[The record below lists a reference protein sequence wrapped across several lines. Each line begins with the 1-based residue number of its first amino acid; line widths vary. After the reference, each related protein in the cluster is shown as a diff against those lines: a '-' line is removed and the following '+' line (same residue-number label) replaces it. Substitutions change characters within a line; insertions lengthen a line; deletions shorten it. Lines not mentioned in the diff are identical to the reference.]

1 MSKNCGHTI
10 PCGCNDTPLTTGSP
24 CGQGVDCTGNPCAE
38 NFDSKCIYYRGD
50 IILCGEDEV
59 VQTDVTLAE
68 ALNSLVTYFCNQGG
82 GGSGVISESLICGDT
97 TIAVAG
103 TSVSEALTS
112 VVGFFCSIVTELVNS
127 YNYGLFAQIEDSSTI
142 VNTTT
147 PSTIVGVGDGTLS
160 VPAGGFKVAD
170 SFEVKT
176 FGHISSA
183 NNQVFYIRLKINGVV
198 ADEIALDGI
207 SHTRLPQITDLHWG
221 MEMYFTIRSLN
232 TAPNS
237 GDATILSAIRFTH
250 ESDASDKFNGYAT
263 TMLVNFDSDIP
274 QTLDLEVEWG
284 AASTSNSIYSETFV
298 LNKTY

>member
-1 MSKNCGHTI
+1 MNKNCGHTI

-24 CGQGVDCTGNPCAE
+24 CGQGVDCTGNPCPE

-82 GGSGVISESLICGDT
+82 GGVISESLICGDT

-127 YNYGLFAQIEDSSTI
+127 YNYGLFAQVEDSLTVI
-142 VNTTT
+142 NTTT
-147 PSTIVGVGDGTLS
+147 PSTIIGVGDGTLS

-176 FGHISSA
+176 FGH
-183 NNQVFYIRLKINGVV
+183 
-198 ADEIALDGI
+198 
-207 SHTRLPQITDLHWG
+207 
-221 MEMYFTIRSLN
+221 
-232 TAPNS
+232 
-237 GDATILSAIRFTH
+237 
-250 ESDASDKFNGYAT
+250 KFNGYAS

-284 AASTSNSIYSETFV
+284 AASASNSIYSESFV